1 MAQAKQRNFVREA
14 GKYDAD
20 WLDGDM
26 KVVDITD
33 FSLPV
38 DEVRERRHHPMS
50 WDPAGI
56 C

>member
-1 MAQAKQRNFVREA
+1 MAQAKRRHFVREA